1 MLLVVLWWQWWWLW
15 LLHPLTVDIFVAA
28 AAVAVSAAAAAVA
41 AVCALCVWCGCVGE
55 RRILPVTARAADS
68 CGRMNRHL
76 SRQQFLNKT
85 NEREIVR
92 KRE

>member
-1 MLLVVLWWQWWWLW
+1 M
-15 LLHPLTVDIFVAA
+15 LHPLTVDIFVAA